1 MPPHRLDLQAPQHDL
16 LQPRRIVGPEL
27 ARRIRIAPKPPPHA
41 AQRFALAE
49 RPLAGGEEI
58 QQHAQR
64 KQVAARI
71 VADAEQ
77 SLRRHV
83 RRGAVG
89 QTEFFLQQVRQLIV
103 MRQAEIDQ
111 RAFAGRAE
119 HDAARLDVVVNDVLP
134 VQIGQRGRDLSADYP
149 RLFIGDRQLVDPAVQ
164 RLAGN
169 ALHDDVRLA
178 VEIAGAETARHVG
191 AGQPRHDHLLHLEAD
206 DGRRV
211 LALGNPRDLHQQRH
225 GDAGMRHR
233 PQRRHAALVDALPD
247 GEAIQFR
254 AGRDCRLRHPLLP
267 YEQAIGQPMW
277 QAVGANPIRRRLD
290 VVRHP
295 AIGDLARG
303 SIEHCKR
310 SRRVAVPRL
319 PDRAEH
325 GEPAPAAEQL
335 HRHV

>member
-16 LQPRRIVGPEL
+16 LQPWRIVGPEL

-164 RLAGN
+164 RLAGDV
-169 ALHDDVRLA
+169 LHDDVGLA
-178 VEIAGAETARHVG
+178 VEVAGAETARHV
-191 AGQPRHDHLLHLEAD
+191 
-206 DGRRV
+206 
-211 LALGNPRDLHQQRH
+211 
-225 GDAGMRHR
+225 R
-233 PQRRHAALVDALPD
+233 P
-247 GEAIQFR
+247 
-254 AGRDCRLRHPLLP
+254 
-267 YEQAIGQPMW
+267 
-277 QAVGANPIRRRLD
+277 
-290 VVRHP
+290 
-295 AIGDLARG
+295 
-303 SIEHCKR
+303 
-310 SRRVAVPRL
+310 
-319 PDRAEH
+319 
-325 GEPAPAAEQL
+325 
-335 HRHV
+335 